1 MGYCIYALYI
11 FIGLRGLTKYVIVL
25 GRQETLEAHTM
36 STLKRFRR
44 VVGIKENGVR
54 KEATRSTLRRQLFN
68 ERQLTAMQK
77 WQQIA
82 VVAWK

>member
-1 MGYCIYALYI
+1 MGLLIYALYF
-11 FIGLRGLTKYVIVL
+11 FIGLQGLTKYVIVL
-25 GRQETLEAHTM
+25 VRQETLEAHTM

-44 VVGIKENGVR
+44 VVGIKGNGIR
-54 KEATRSTLRRQLFN
+54 AEAKRSTLRRQLFN
-68 ERQLTAMQK
+68 ERQLIGMQK